1 MDFRLV
7 TAIRQNHA
15 LEHATVSELVRR
27 LGPHISV
34 IGRATASGFYIYGDL
49 PTRAVEEAA
58 KEGLR
63 RMQRGE
69 SELAISPL
77 CGTNIVVAGIM
88 TGLTTA
94 LSLGRKNRLR
104 HLPRAM
110 MAATLSLVAA
120 RPLGRLAQKHLT
132 TISDL
137 SGVAIVGVQRSERG
151 GHVYHKIET
160 ARPPTAGQRP

>member
-1 MDFRLV
+1 MDLELI

-27 LGPHISV
+27 LGPISLV
-34 IGRATASGFYIYGDL
+34 GRAVASGFYIYGDL

-63 RMQRGE
+63 RMQRGQ

-77 CGTNIVVAGIM
+77 CGTNIVVAGVL

-94 LSLGRKNRLR
+94 LSLGRKNRIR

-110 MAATLSLVAA
+110 MAATLSVLAA

-132 TISDL
+132 TTSDL
-137 SGVAIVGVQRSERG
+137 SNVTIVGVQRSERG
-151 GHVYHKIET
+151 GRVFHRVET
-160 ARPPTAGQRP
+160 ARR

>member
-1 MDFRLV
+1 MNLGFI

-34 IGRATASGFYIYGDL
+34 VGRATANGFYIYGDL
-49 PTRAVEEAA
+49 PTRAIEEAA

-77 CGTNIVVAGIM
+77 CGTNIAVAGM
-88 TGLTTA
+88 LTGLSA
-94 LSLGRKNRLR
+94 AVSLGRKNQLQR
-104 HLPRAM
+104 LPRAM
-110 MAATLSLVAA
+110 LAATLSVLAA

-132 TISDL
+132 TS
-137 SGVAIVGVQRSERG
+137 SNVSNVAIVGVQRREAR

-160 ARPPTAGQRP
+160 ARL

>member
-1 MDFRLV
+1 MDLRPV

-15 LEHATVSELVRR
+15 LEHATVAELVRR

-77 CGTNIVVAGIM
+77 CGTNIVVAGMM
-88 TGLTTA
+88 TGLATA
-94 LSLGRKNRLR
+94 LSLGKKKQLR

-110 MAATLSLVAA
+110 LAATLSILAA
-120 RPLGRLAQKHLT
+120 RPVGRLAQKHVT
-132 TISDL
+132 TTSDL
-137 SGVAIVGVQRSERG
+137 SGLAILGVQRNERG
-151 GHVYHKIET
+151 GRIYHKIET
-160 ARPPTAGQRP
+160 AHG